1 MAIVKGAETWYTVY
15 TVLGVFFLCQLEPQS
30 ERCLGFGCM
39 SMVRLMLK
47 TLMRPKTKPAN
58 RHDITRGS
66 LVRNIW
72 HLAWPITLSQFL
84 FMVPGLYDAVWL
96 GKLGP
101 GAQAAAGLAT
111 SVRITMISV
120 LMALSGGSGAVV
132 ARYVG
137 AKDQENANLA
147 VLQAVI
153 LMIVASGT
161 LGLIG
166 MIFAESLMRLAGAD
180 AAVLPLA
187 VRYAR
192 ILFAGLIA
200 MEMVPSVGGMLSAAG
215 APHVRLGM
223 MLWSMGTMLVVE
235 PLLVNWL
242 GLDGA
247 VLALVGSNTVGML
260 WGLGVLVA
268 GRAPVRIDVHNLR
281 LDFPMMGRILRI
293 TLPAI
298 LQRGTPNLAMSLLM
312 RLISS
317 YGAATLAA
325 WVVVGRIFSFAQI
338 PSMGLSG
345 VVPAMVG
352 QNLGAGQSQRAE
364 RAVSLIARAVAGI
377 MVVVL
382 GCLALFAP
390 QVMALFSDD
399 AESVSIGVHIIRV
412 LSLGY
417 LAFALN
423 LVFDTAQLGA
433 GDTVS
438 PMVINLVALWLVQ
451 IPLAYLL
458 SRPLGL
464 GAEGIWF
471 ALVIGWFVQ
480 GALMIW
486 RYRQGHWKLKQI

>member
-1 MAIVKGAETWYTVY
+1 
-15 TVLGVFFLCQLEPQS
+15 
-30 ERCLGFGCM
+30 
-39 SMVRLMLK
+39 MLK
-47 TLMRPKTKPAN
+47 PLLRPKTKPAD
-58 RHDITRGS
+58 RRDITRGS
-66 LVRNIW
+66 LAHNIW
-72 HLAWPITLSQFL
+72 RLAWPITLSQFL
-84 FMVPGLYDAVWL
+84 FMLPGLYDAVWL
-96 GKLGP
+96 GRLGP

-120 LMALSGGSGAVV
+120 LMALSVSSGAVV

-137 AKDQENANLA
+137 AKDEKNANLA

-166 MIFAESLMRLAGAD
+166 VIFAEPLMRLAGAD
-180 AAVLPLA
+180 ADVLPLA

-200 MEMVPSVGGMLSAAG
+200 MEMVPSVGGMMNAAG

-223 MLWSMGTMLVVE
+223 MLWSMGTMLVAE

-242 GLDGA
+242 GLEGA

-260 WGLGVLVA
+260 WGLGVLVT
-268 GRAPVRIDVHNLR
+268 GRASVRIDVRNLR
-281 LDFPMMGRILRI
+281 LDFPMMKRILRVA
-293 TLPAI
+293 LPAVI
-298 LQRGTPNLAMSLLM
+298 QRGTPNLAMSLLM

-317 YGAATLAA
+317 YGATTLAA
-325 WVVVGRIFSFAQI
+325 WVVVRRIFSFAQI

-345 VVPAMVG
+345 VVSAMVG

-390 QVMALFSDD
+390 QAMALFSDD
-399 AESVSIGVHIIRV
+399 AESVSIGIRIIRM

-417 LAFALN
+417 LAFGVN
-423 LVFDTAQLGA
+423 MVFDLAQGGA
-433 GDTVS
+433 GDTAS
-438 PMVINLVALWLVQ
+438 PMAINLVALWLAQ

-458 SRPLGL
+458 SRPFGL
-464 GAEGIWF
+464 GVDGIWL

-480 GALMIW
+480 AALMIW
-486 RYRQGHWKLKQI
+486 RYRQGRWKLRQL

>member
-1 MAIVKGAETWYTVY
+1 
-15 TVLGVFFLCQLEPQS
+15 
-30 ERCLGFGCM
+30 
-39 SMVRLMLK
+39 
-47 TLMRPKTKPAN
+47 MRPETQPAN
-58 RHDITRGS
+58 RHDVTRGS
-66 LVRNIW
+66 LVHNIW
-72 HLAWPITLSQFL
+72 HLARLVTLSQFL
-84 FMVPGLYDAVWL
+84 FMLPGLYDAVWL
-96 GKLGP
+96 GKLGSE
-101 GAQAAAGLAT
+101 AQAAAGLAM
-111 SVRITMISV
+111 SVRFTMISV
-120 LMALSGGSGAVV
+120 LMALSGASGAVV

-137 AKDQENANLA
+137 ARDQESANLA

-166 MIFAESLMRLAGAD
+166 MVFTEPLMWLAGAD
-180 AAVLPLA
+180 VAVLPLA
-187 VRYAR
+187 VRYAH

-200 MEMVPSVGGMLSAAG
+200 METVPGVGGMLNAAG
-215 APHVRLGM
+215 APHVQLGM
-223 MLWSMGTMLVVE
+223 MLWSMGTVLVAE

-242 GLDGA
+242 GLEGA
-247 VLALVGSNTVGML
+247 VLALVGSNAVGML
-260 WGLGVLVA
+260 WGLGVLVT
-268 GRAPVRIDVHNLR
+268 GRASVRIDVHNLR
-281 LDFPMMGRILRI
+281 LDFPMMRRILRI
-293 TLPAI
+293 ALPAI
-298 LQRGTPNLAMSLLM
+298 LQRGAPNLAMSLLM

-325 WVVVGRIFSFAQI
+325 WVVVQRIFGFAQV

-345 VVPAMVG
+345 VAPAMVG

-390 QVMALFSDD
+390 QVMALFSND
-399 AESVSIGVHIIRV
+399 AESVSVGVHIIRV

-417 LAFALN
+417 LALAFN
-423 LVFDTAQLGA
+423 FVFDMAQGGA

-438 PMVINLVALWLVQ
+438 PMAINLVAVWLVQ
-451 IPLAYLL
+451 IPLACLL
-458 SRPLGL
+458 SRPFGL
-464 GAEGIWF
+464 GADGIWF

-486 RYRQGHWKLKQI
+486 RYRQGHWKLKQV

>member
-1 MAIVKGAETWYTVY
+1 M
-15 TVLGVFFLCQLEPQS
+15 
-30 ERCLGFGCM
+30 
-39 SMVRLMLK
+39 
-47 TLMRPKTKPAN
+47 
-58 RHDITRGS
+58 H
-66 LVRNIW
+66 NIW
-72 HLAWPITLSQFL
+72 HLARLVILSQFL
-84 FMVPGLYDAVWL
+84 FMLPGVYDAVWL
-96 GKLGP
+96 GKLGSE
-101 GAQAAAGLAT
+101 AQAAAGLAM

-120 LMALSGGSGAVV
+120 LMALSGASGAVV

-137 AKDQENANLA
+137 AKDQESANLA

-200 MEMVPSVGGMLSAAG
+200 MEMVPSVGGMLNAAG
-215 APHVRLGM
+215 APHVQLGM
-223 MLWSMGTMLVVE
+223 MLWSMGTILVAE

-242 GLDGA
+242 GLEGA

-260 WGLGVLVA
+260 WGLGLLVA
-268 GRAPVRIDVHNLR
+268 GRAPVHIDVHDLR
-281 LDFPMMGRILRI
+281 LDFPMMSRILRI
-293 TLPAI
+293 ALPAI
-298 LQRGTPNLAMSLLM
+298 LQRGAPNLAMSLLM

-325 WVVVGRIFSFAQI
+325 WVVVQRIFGFAQI
-338 PSMGLSG
+338 PSTGLSG
-345 VVPAMVG
+345 VAPAMVG

-390 QVMALFSDD
+390 QVMTLFSND
-399 AESVSIGVHIIRV
+399 AASVSIGGHIIRV

-417 LAFALN
+417 LAFTFN
-423 LVFDTAQLGA
+423 FVFDMAQGGA

-438 PMVINLVALWLVQ
+438 PMVINLVALWIVQ

-458 SRPLGL
+458 SRPFGL

-486 RYRQGHWKLKQI
+486 RYRQGHWKLKQV

>member
-1 MAIVKGAETWYTVY
+1 
-15 TVLGVFFLCQLEPQS
+15 
-30 ERCLGFGCM
+30 
-39 SMVRLMLK
+39 MLK
-47 TLMRPKTKPAN
+47 TLRRSKTEPTS
-58 RHDITRGS
+58 RHDITQGS
-66 LVRNIW
+66 LGRNIW
-72 HLAWPITLSQFL
+72 HLAWPITMSQFL
-84 FMVPGLYDAVWL
+84 FMLPGLYDAVWL

-120 LMALSGGSGAVV
+120 LMALSVASGAVV

-137 AKDQENANLA
+137 AKDQEKANLA

-153 LMIVASGT
+153 LMIVASGS

-166 MIFAESLMRLAGAD
+166 VIFAEPLMRLAGAD
-180 AAVLPLA
+180 ADVLPLA

-200 MEMVPSVGGMLSAAG
+200 MEMVPSVGGMLNAAG
-215 APHVRLGM
+215 APSVRLGM
-223 MLWSMGTMLVVE
+223 MLWSMGTMLVAE

-242 GLDGA
+242 GLEGA
-247 VLALVGSNTVGML
+247 VLALVGSNTVGMF

-268 GRAPVRIDVHNLR
+268 GRASVRIDVRNLR
-281 LDFPMMGRILRI
+281 LDFPMMRRILRVA
-293 TLPAI
+293 LPAI

-317 YGAATLAA
+317 YGATTLAA
-325 WVVVGRIFSFAQI
+325 WVVVRRIFSFAQI
-338 PSMGLSG
+338 PSLGLSG
-345 VVPAMVG
+345 VVSAMVG
-352 QNLGAGQSQRAE
+352 QNLGAGKSQRAE
-364 RAVSLIARAVAGI
+364 RAVSLIARTVAGI

-382 GCLALFAP
+382 GCLVLFAP
-390 QVMALFSDD
+390 QAMALFSDD
-399 AESVSIGVHIIRV
+399 AESVSTGVHIIRV

-417 LAFALN
+417 LAFAIN
-423 LVFDTAQLGA
+423 FVFDTAQGGA

-438 PMVINLVALWLVQ
+438 PMIINLVALWLAQ

-458 SRPLGL
+458 SRPFGL
-464 GAEGIWF
+464 GADGIWL

-480 GALMIW
+480 AVLMIW
-486 RYRQGHWKLKQI
+486 RYRQGRWKRKQIWGGCRHSTFCERSR

>member
-1 MAIVKGAETWYTVY
+1 
-15 TVLGVFFLCQLEPQS
+15 
-30 ERCLGFGCM
+30 
-39 SMVRLMLK
+39 
-47 TLMRPKTKPAN
+47 
-58 RHDITRGS
+58 
-66 LVRNIW
+66 
-72 HLAWPITLSQFL
+72 
-84 FMVPGLYDAVWL
+84 L
-96 GKLGP
+96 GKLGA
-101 GAQAAAGLAT
+101 GAQAAAGLAI

-137 AKDQENANLA
+137 AKDEESANLA

-161 LGLIG
+161 LGLVG
-166 MIFAESLMRLAGAD
+166 MVFAEPLMRLAGAD
-180 AAVLPLA
+180 ADVLPLA

-200 MEMVPSVGGMLSAAG
+200 METVPSVGGMLNAAG

-223 MLWSMGTMLVVE
+223 MLWGMGTMLVAE

-242 GLDGA
+242 GLEGA
-247 VLALVGSNTVGML
+247 VLALVGSNAVGML
-260 WGLGVLVA
+260 WGLGVLLA

-281 LDFPMMGRILRI
+281 LDFPMMRRILRI
-293 TLPAI
+293 ALPAI
-298 LQRGTPNLAMSLLM
+298 LQRGAPNLAMSLLM
-312 RLISS
+312 RFISS

-325 WVVVGRIFSFAQI
+325 WEVARRIFSFAQI

-345 VVPAMVG
+345 VAPAMVG

-390 QVMALFSDD
+390 QVMVLFSND
-399 AESVSIGVHIIRV
+399 AESVSIGGHLIRV

-417 LAFALN
+417 LAFAFN
-423 LVFDTAQLGA
+423 FVFDMAQSGA

-458 SRPLGL
+458 SRPFGL

-486 RYRQGHWKLKQI
+486 RYRQGHWKLKKV